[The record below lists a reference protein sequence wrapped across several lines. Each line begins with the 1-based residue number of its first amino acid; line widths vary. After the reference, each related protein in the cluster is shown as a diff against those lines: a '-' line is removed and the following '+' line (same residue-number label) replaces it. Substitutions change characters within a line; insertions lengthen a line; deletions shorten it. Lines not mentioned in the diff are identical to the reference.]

1 LLWLN
6 SLFLLWLAFIPF
18 PTALMGDFPGERI
31 AVIGYGTVTTLA
43 GVSFTF
49 MRYYAFY
56 LANLVDETI
65 DRSAEIRDVEKRAE
79 SDSSCYRR
87 IAGFRR
93 HKAFNC
99 SLCHS
104 PLDVLYS
111 KQARK
116 RCKLKADWTPS
127 VMAIHHFQPTHYHT
141 TIGSHEP
148 VLRVGNGDTVIT
160 TTVDAMGKD
169 ANEVQVTSEGN
180 PQTGPFYVTDAEP
193 GDTLVVRLDRIMPS
207 RAIGYTGSVVAV
219 NVVDPSYVSELP
231 ERELAEWRVDNER
244 GTATL
249 IKPETKLGNL
259 TIPLAPMLGCFGVAP
274 PGGQAISTA
283 TSADHGGNMDYRGF
297 VAGVTVYL
305 PVFVPGALLHVG
317 DGHGTQGD
325 GEIVGTGIEISMEV
339 QFTVQVIK
347 GKRIRWP
354 RGENAEYIF
363 AVGNARP
370 LDQATQHATTEM
382 LRWLKEDY
390 GLNAKSASLLL
401 GQCVEY
407 DLGNVFDPAYTMVCK
422 VRKAL
427 LRFS

>member
-1 LLWLN
+1 
-6 SLFLLWLAFIPF
+6 
-18 PTALMGDFPGERI
+18 
-31 AVIGYGTVTTLA
+31 
-43 GVSFTF
+43 
-49 MRYYAFY
+49 
-56 LANLVDETI
+56 
-65 DRSAEIRDVEKRAE
+65 
-79 SDSSCYRR
+79 
-87 IAGFRR
+87 
-93 HKAFNC
+93 
-99 SLCHS
+99 
-104 PLDVLYS
+104 
-111 KQARK
+111 
-116 RCKLKADWTPS
+116 
-127 VMAIHHFQPTHYHT
+127 MAIHHFRPTHYHT
-141 TIGSHEP
+141 AIGSHEP
-148 VLRVGNGDTVIT
+148 VLRLGNGDTVIT

-169 ANEVQVTSEGN
+169 ASEVQVTPEGN
-180 PQTGPFYVTDAEP
+180 PQTGPFYVADAEP
-193 GDTLVVRLDRIMPS
+193 GDTLVVRLDRIVPS
-207 RAIGYTGSVVAV
+207 RSIGYTGSVVAV
-219 NVVDPSYVSELP
+219 NVVDPSYVGELP

-249 IKPETKLGNL
+249 IKPKTKLGNL

-283 TSADHGGNMDYRGF
+283 TSADHGGNMVYRGF
-297 VAGVTVYL
+297 VAGVTVYF

-317 DGHGTQGD
+317 DGHATQGD
-325 GEIVGTGIEISMEV
+325 GEIVGTGIEITMEV

-390 GLNAKSASLLL
+390 GLNTTSASLLL